1 MDKPDA
7 WFPHYIGDYAIETM
21 HLTAQQDG
29 IYMRLKSFYWKNG
42 GPIPADQN
50 ILLRVTRLYTQ
61 HEVEDL
67 LLVLKSN
74 FRLVD
79 DRYIHDEM
87 DKRYKNAWTLYLKKS
102 AAGKK
107 AVAERERKKREM
119 KSTDLSDDDQTRTT
133 TRTTIKDITEKDNDA
148 AASLSK
154 NASEKMTISEFKKL
168 HLATFGN
175 AMDDNL
181 AESVAKYCKEIPKE
195 RIQAVFAIAAE
206 NGIEG
211 FRHIQQHFNRK
222 YVR

>member
-50 ILLRVTRLYTQ
+50 VLIRATRLYTQ
-61 HEVEDL
+61 LEVEDL
-67 LLVLKSN
+67 MMLLKSF

-87 DKRYKNAWTLYLKKS
+87 DKRYKNARTLYLKKS

-107 AVAERERKKREM
+107 AVAARERKKREK
-119 KSTDLSDDDQTRTT
+119 KSTDLSNDEQTKT
-133 TRTTIKDITEKDNDA
+133 K
-148 AASLSK
+148 
-154 NASEKMTISEFKKL
+154 TISR
-168 HLATFGN
+168 T
-175 AMDDNL
+175 
-181 AESVAKYCKEIPKE
+181 Y
-195 RIQAVFAIAAE
+195 
-206 NGIEG
+206 
-211 FRHIQQHFNRK
+211 
-222 YVR
+222 